1 MSFTGG
7 YMLEALVKRTHQE
20 SPTRR
25 FVHLIVIFEAEQ
37 ARSVVRLWA
46 CSVLGLWTLVNLTDS
61 HWRSWGRD
69 LVELRDTDRDIR
81 IRI

>member
-25 FVHLIVIFEAEQ
+25 FVHLIVIFEAEHGALSGSPLGVLSAWPLD
-37 ARSVVRLWA
+37 ARQFDRLA
-46 CSVLGLWTLVNLTDS
+46 LAQLGEGS
-61 HWRSWGRD
+61 G
-69 LVELRDTDRDIR
+69 
-81 IRI
+81 